1 MTGRRSDLNHRKR
14 GVDMKVYNLQLGELR
29 SNCYVIETAP
39 GRCVAVDIGGDS
51 RLLVEFLRM
60 KKLSLRKILL
70 THGHFDHI
78 GGAEEVHKAT
88 GAEVYIHSDDVPM
101 LTSDSLSLASSI
113 SIRRFVPL
121 TDWTAIYGDS
131 YINDGDC
138 TFRVLHTPGHTKGS
152 VCYVCEDA
160 LFSGDTLFCC
170 SCGRTDFLGG
180 SPDEMRRS
188 LEILY
193 SLDGDYKVYPGHN
206 ETSTLDYERRANP
219 YMKEFRNK

>member
-1 MTGRRSDLNHRKR
+1 
-14 GVDMKVYNLQLGELR
+14 MKVYNLQLGELR

-101 LTSDSLSLASSI
+101 LTSESLSLASSI
-113 SIRRFVPL
+113 SIRRLCPSRTGPL
-121 TDWTAIYGDS
+121 FTATAIS
-131 YINDGDC
+131 M
-138 TFRVLHTPGHTKGS
+138 TAT
-152 VCYVCEDA
+152 A
-160 LFSGDTLFCC
+160 LFAFCTLPVTQREASAMFARTRCFRAIRC
-170 SCGRTDFLGG
+170 FAVRAEEQIFWAEVPMKCAGRSKYCTVLTAITRYIRVT
-180 SPDEMRRS
+180 MKHQ
-188 LEILY
+188 L
-193 SLDGDYKVYPGHN
+193 
-206 ETSTLDYERRANP
+206 STMSAEQIHT
-219 YMKEFRNK
+219 